1 MNILHL
7 NNDDRCH
14 VAMPVALVVTCT
26 TWMVGCAGPLD
37 GPVGGPLGLPQAFP
51 RVEVPTRP
59 SQPAEPV
66 VPDGPLTLTTCLDLA
81 LAHNPGLQATADD
94 AGRAGAETDLARSTA
109 WPKLD
114 AVAGYTHTLDDQRL
128 VPARRNG
135 EAGVFADDLVS
146 GDLVMTM
153 PLFTG
158 GQITNRIKA
167 AELLEAAS
175 AHRLSRSRHE
185 LAFNVTSLFY
195 SMLAQQRFIESAE
208 FSRRAIEQQRDR
220 IKQLIEAR
228 KAANVDLLRTE
239 VRLAN
244 IDQQLTAERNRLA
257 IQRRTLGTLVGVG
270 DGHRTNPNP

>member
-1 MNILHL
+1 MKILHL

-14 VAMPVALVVTCT
+14 VSLPVAFLVTCGT
-26 TWMVGCAGPLD
+26 GLVGCAGPLD
-37 GPVGGPLGLPQAFP
+37 GPVGGPLGLAQAYP
-51 RVEVPTRP
+51 RVAVPSVP

-81 LAHNPGLQATADD
+81 LANNPGLHATADD
-94 AGRAGAETDLARSTA
+94 AGRAGAEADLAKSAA

-114 AVAGYTHTLDDQRL
+114 AVSGYTHTLDDQRL
-128 VPARRNG
+128 VPARFNG
-135 EAGVFADDLVS
+135 EPGVFASDFASADLV
-146 GDLVMTM
+146 LTM

-158 GQITNRIKA
+158 GQITHRIKA
-167 AELLEAAS
+167 GELLEAAA

-195 SMLAQQRFIESAE
+195 SMLAQERFIESAE

-220 IKQLIEAR
+220 IRQLIEAQ

-244 IDQQLTAERNRLA
+244 IDRSA
-257 IQRRTLGTLVGVG
+257 V
-270 DGHRTNPNP
+270 DHRTQPAGDPAPHARHAAGRE